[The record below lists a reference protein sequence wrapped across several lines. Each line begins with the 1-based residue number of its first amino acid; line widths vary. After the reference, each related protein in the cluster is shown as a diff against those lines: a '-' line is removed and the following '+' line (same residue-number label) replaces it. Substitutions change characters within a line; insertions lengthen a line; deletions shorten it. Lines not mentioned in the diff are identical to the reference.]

1 MAIGLGLFRC
11 ITLLSGQIMLVLFI
25 GCFHVSSGQ
34 TLDYEV
40 FINEHPSGTSQI
52 RKTTNSEGS
61 YKTSLNLSIDA
72 HMLIHIQ
79 MRFEGYA
86 LTKEGVLQKSEVS
99 VHNNGH
105 LNSQTSTMLE
115 NGSYTILKDKKEI
128 SPPSGN
134 IGLTGYDLYF
144 SPPTQTREVYSLSNG
159 SMEIAKEID
168 SDTFEIMDSNHQ
180 KSVYKYNENGI
191 AHYVKISHK
200 VYDIEFKLKE

>member
-1 MAIGLGLFRC
+1 MANRLALSCRINW
-11 ITLLSGQIMLVLFI
+11 LSGQILLVLII
-25 GCFHVSSGQ
+25 GFFHVSSGQ
-34 TLDYEV
+34 SLDYEV
-40 FINEHPSGTSQI
+40 SINEHPSGTSQI
-52 RKTTNSEGS
+52 TKTMNSDGS
-61 YKTSLNLSIDA
+61 YETRLNLSIDA

-86 LTKEGVLQKSEVS
+86 ITKEGVLQKSEVS

-105 LNSQTSTMLE
+105 LHSQTSTTLE
-115 NGSYTILKDKKEI
+115 NGSYTILKDKKAI
-128 SPPSGN
+128 SPPSGS

-144 SPPTQTREVYSLSNG
+144 GPPTHTQEIYSLSNG
-159 SMEIAKEID
+159 SMEMAKEID
-168 SDTFEIMDSNHQ
+168 SRTFEIMDSNNQ

>member
-1 MAIGLGLFRC
+1 MAIRLA
-11 ITLLSGQIMLVLFI
+11 LSCRINRLSTQIMLFLI
-25 GCFHVSSGQ
+25 LGCLRLSSGQ
-34 TLDYEV
+34 TLEYDV
-40 FINEHPSGTSQI
+40 SINEHPSGTSQI
-52 RKTTNSEGS
+52 TKTLNSDGS
-61 YKTSLNLSIDA
+61 FKTRLNLLIDA
-72 HMLIHIQ
+72 HMLVHIQ
-79 MRFEGYA
+79 MHFEGYA

-105 LNSQTSTMLE
+105 LHSHTSTVLE

-144 SPPTQTREVYSLSNG
+144 GPPTHTREIYSLSNG
-159 SMEIAKEID
+159 SMEVAKEID
-168 SDTFEIMDSNHQ
+168 SRTFEIMDSNNQ

-200 VYDIEFKLKE
+200 LYDIEFKLKE